1 MKKERKN
8 SPAPSPRRC
17 TTTTV
22 LRSQILK
29 FQTFYSFQC
38 PRPLY
43 RTGPLQPQRRTHIKP
58 ECLIGFQE
66 TGLESRLRFLSVME
80 KDWPP
85 LKDCPQ
91 MKYGMINRYMRKF
104 KWEDD
109 PDDETI
115 IEYSSDEDEDGNR
128 RKYVY
133 TRSSMKKFLQQV
145 RYTRTGKVYKYVDTL
160 KFVDS
165 TNRVFL
171 MTFTAKEFAAD
182 AEEEQTFLAAVFAPG
197 RYKDEYE
204 VLRVFS

>member
-1 MKKERKN
+1 
-8 SPAPSPRRC
+8 
-17 TTTTV
+17 
-22 LRSQILK
+22 
-29 FQTFYSFQC
+29 
-38 PRPLY
+38 
-43 RTGPLQPQRRTHIKP
+43 
-58 ECLIGFQE
+58 
-66 TGLESRLRFLSVME
+66 ME

-115 IEYSSDEDEDGNR
+115 TEYSSDEDEDGNR
-128 RKYVY
+128 RKHVY

-145 RYTRTGKVYKYVDTL
+145 RYTRGYDLDIWPPNCLDSPFDLVTSDELKCDEYQLQLNIAIELLIDHINDKTGKVYKYVDTL

-165 TNRVFL
+165 TNRVYL

-182 AEEEQTFLAAVFAPG
+182 AEEQTFLAAVFAPG
-197 RYKDEYE
+197 RYKEEYE
-204 VLRVFS
+204 VLECFLRPEGPAPTDGMV

>member
-66 TGLESRLRFLSVME
+66 TGFLSVME